1 MLMRLS
7 EKLEQVAG
15 KLQHL
20 QRKLQDIEQDNASLK
35 AENEKLKLG
44 LQVLPESKTAAI
56 HNILEHAEKEK
67 KEKSEEKRAVLDQ
80 DIRQQIDHYLSE
92 IDHCIEWL
100 REQ

>member
-1 MLMRLS
+1 MRLS
-7 EKLEQVAG
+7 KKLEQVAG

-20 QRKLQDIEQDNASLK
+20 QLKLQELEQDKVSLQE
-35 AENEKLKLG
+35 ENEKLKLK
-44 LQVLPESKTAAI
+44 LQVLPKSKTVAI
-56 HNILEHAEKEK
+56 HNILEHAEREGE
-67 KEKSEEKRAVLDQ
+67 EKSEGTRAVLDQ